1 MLDIL
6 EKYELVKR
14 KIAEFDPEND
24 NVFSME
30 SMIEYKKEALYEQ
43 QLRAALIEKT
53 VNIYKAADKK
63 RRNCNA

>member
-1 MLDIL
+1 
-6 EKYELVKR
+6 
-14 KIAEFDPEND
+14 
-24 NVFSME
+24 ME